1 MGGLVCS
8 QQYAQSIQC
17 FSFSHN
23 LSNKGKKIK
32 SKKSNEQPW
41 TLAYTLVLQTLS
53 SPLILFSFV
62 RTNKFFLQNDA
73 M

>member
-1 MGGLVCS
+1 MGGLVCF
-8 QQYAQSIQC
+8 QQYAQSIEY

-41 TLAYTLVLQTLS
+41 TLAYTLVLQALS
-53 SPLILFSFV
+53 SPLKKNSFV
-62 RTNKFFLQNDA
+62 QTNKFFPPK
-73 M
+73 